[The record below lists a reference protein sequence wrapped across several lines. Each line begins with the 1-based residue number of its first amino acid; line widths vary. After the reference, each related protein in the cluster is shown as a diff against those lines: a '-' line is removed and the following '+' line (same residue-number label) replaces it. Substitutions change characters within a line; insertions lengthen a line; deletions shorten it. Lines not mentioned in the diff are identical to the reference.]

1 MTLLQHEPSAQAP
14 CTKRIFAFF
23 IGPPCG
29 LFVQG
34 LCCGFALDSSRGIV
48 GGVIGVT
55 ASIERIER
63 AAVIRRERKSVADA
77 TWKIRIGDEVA
88 AEGDCVRGS
97 ALHSRL

>member
-1 MTLLQHEPSAQAP
+1 MSSSRDVSGICAAVTLWPFAFSWRMTLFQQEPSAQAP

-34 LCCGFALDSSRGIV
+34 LSRGFAQGTSRGIV

-63 AAVIRRERKSVADA
+63 AAVIRRERKFFAD
-77 TWKIRIGDEVA
+77 T
-88 AEGDCVRGS
+88 S
-97 ALHSRL
+97 